1 MTQDFAAAFPREF
14 ADLEHL
20 AGWSLDTE
28 EARNRHRLTRPYA
41 EIKAFYDEMLPRA
54 ETILAYLNGFPLEG
68 LPPAQTR
75 LLNLVHALADA
86 GPPVEWWQ
94 DVTYSKGFDPH
105 RLLIHQ

>member
-1 MTQDFAAAFPREF
+1 MSHFPEGF
-14 ADLEHL
+14 EDLEHL
-20 AGWSLDTE
+20 AGWALATE
-28 EARNRHRLTRPYA
+28 EARNRHRLTRPFA
-41 EIKAFYDEMLPRA
+41 DIKAFYDTVLPRA
-54 ETILAYLNGFPLEG
+54 EAILGYLNGYPLDG

-75 LLNLVHALADA
+75 LLWLMHALADA